1 MKKKKKGKKS
11 CISEQEQSSLSSSSS
26 CSSSLSS
33 DIPPPKLWNGNSD
46 ELESRINQMVD
57 RTLVGWRATRGQNM
71 DPVTPIPQPYINA
84 PDPMKPD
91 PSRDMLVKSCKKYL
105 DSKHCTLWQNWL
117 LEPDKIEDDGSV
129 TKKGLTQA
137 AEWLA
142 DQIIAVLALT
152 VRTGNPTLISDATRV
167 QEGVTRHG

>member
-1 MKKKKKGKKS
+1 
-11 CISEQEQSSLSSSSS
+11 
-26 CSSSLSS
+26 LSS
-33 DIPPPKLWNGNSD
+33 DPPKLSIW
-46 ELESRINQMVD
+46 V
-57 RTLVGWRATRGQNM
+57 
-71 DPVTPIPQPYINA
+71 NA

-105 DSKHCTLWQNWL
+105 DDKHCTLWQNWL
-117 LEPDKIEDDGSV
+117 LEPDKIEDDGTV
-129 TKKGLTQA
+129 TKKGLTLA

-167 QEGVTRHG
+167 EEGVTPHG